1 MEKSI
6 VVNYERRDD
15 GRIYLSL
22 LSGDKTQIDFNEWL
36 TVMTGALSMTIR
48 MAGEHGYKAEGEV
61 YQMVKEHLEREFVNP
76 DSFKDLVIKR

>member
-6 VVNYERRDD
+6 VVKYEHRDD
-15 GRIYLSL
+15 GRVYLNL
-22 LSGDKTQIDFNEWL
+22 YSGEGKHIDFNEWL

>member
-48 MAGEHGYKAEGEV
+48 MAGEHGYESEGNV
-61 YQMVKEHLEREFVNP
+61 YRMVQEHLEREFVNP
-76 DSFKDLVIKR
+76 DSFKDLKIMR